1 MKINPNYLTLCK
13 QYIIDCK
20 NCNREEMKELNQTL
34 ISETISLELRDYEKA
49 IMLAKKF
56 KKMDLA
62 EGYIKHVVF
71 YQQNNCFSSYAE
83 GAETFVENLRWKLIQ
98 NKQSKT
104 KDLIFEL
111 IEKEFPEQQQIES
124 VLKFV
129 QEVGMIPF
137 YKLNIQEHGEQ
148 EGIPKQDLL
157 DLLETI

>member
-129 QEVGMIPF
+129 QEVGLIPF
-137 YKLNIQEHGEQ
+137 YKLNLQEHGEK
-148 EGIPKQDLL
+148 EGIPKQDLV